1 MSKNYVI
8 PKGKIYF
15 DKFTIGVLITA
26 ALRGEGEDYLG
37 NTPGASTNQTSETV
51 DHYDSDSK
59 VKVKDESV
67 QLSIERK
74 GTITVD
80 DISADNLALYFQGAV
95 STQAQGAAA
104 AVEEELTVKQD
115 RSYQL
120 GQTAANPSGVRSVS
134 NVLVAKGAPGFA
146 TNVDAAGNW
155 TFDAALGRITI
166 LDGAPDIPDN
176 TAIQVT
182 YDVAAV
188 SRERVI
194 SGNDVIYGA
203 MRVIADNPKGI
214 NRDHYYP
221 YVKLT
226 PSGEYVL
233 KADTWVQLEFEIEI
247 LKKAD
252 NVEAVY
258 IDGRAVAA

>member
-8 PKGKIYF
+8 PKGKIFF
-15 DKFTIGVLITA
+15 DKYALGVIIAAATI
-26 ALRGEGEDYLG
+26 GEGEAYFG
-37 NTPGASTNQTSETV
+37 NTPGASTNQTSETI

-80 DISADNLALYFQGAV
+80 DVSANNLALYFQGGVGAV
-95 STQAQGAAA
+95 AQAAAA
-104 AVEEELTVKQD
+104 AVLETRTVKQG
-115 RSYQL
+115 RAYQL
-120 GQTAANPSGVRSVS
+120 GQTEANPTGARNISTVSVR
-134 NVLVAKGAPGFA
+134 KGAGFA
-146 TNVDAAGNW
+146 TVVAAPNNY
-155 TFDAALGRITI
+155 TFDAALGRVTI
-166 LDGAPDIPDN
+166 LEGAPDIADDTP
-176 TAIQVT
+176 IQVT
-182 YDVAAV
+182 FDQAAV
-188 SRERVI
+188 TREQIV

-203 MRVIADNPKGI
+203 MRVVADNPKGI

-247 LKKAD
+247 LQKAPTIA
-252 NVEAVY
+252 AVY
-258 IDGRAVAA
+258 IDGRAA